1 MSANNEHDQDEFVS
15 AEPGRADI
23 CVAVNCRPTTELA
36 GIRFSR
42 PIHISEALGRFV
54 EFTKG
59 GE

>member
-1 MSANNEHDQDEFVS
+1 MSAKNEHDQDEFVS
-15 AEPGRADI
+15 AEREHADI
-23 CVAVNCRPTTELA
+23 SVSVDCRPTTELA

-54 EFTKG
+54 DFTRR